1 MNFFFNPKH
10 RQCEFFFRPGTRI
23 FKTLFYLQQKAV
35 EEEQAKAQTAAI
47 AMQFL
52 TDKLHKEE
60 KAVRLNET
68 KLITKWRDILRNSK
82 SEELKKDIQILS
94 QTFERMVDKK
104 NALVEALVYSA
115 LKFNL
120 K

>member
-1 MNFFFNPKH
+1 
-10 RQCEFFFRPGTRI
+10 
-23 FKTLFYLQQKAV
+23 
-35 EEEQAKAQTAAI
+35 
-47 AMQFL
+47 MQFL

-104 NALVEALVYSA
+104 NALVEALVYSV

>member
-1 MNFFFNPKH
+1 
-10 RQCEFFFRPGTRI
+10 
-23 FKTLFYLQQKAV
+23 
-35 EEEQAKAQTAAI
+35 
-47 AMQFL
+47 MQFL